1 MLWDNPAL
9 TMLRHRIAIIAISV
23 LAGAILPVQ
32 NFPHKMGP
40 PGVRIEYLGKS
51 DLPKTD
57 KEAIVSLVFEGQVA
71 KECVSRGR
79 SEKEEIQSIRVARAN
94 LGSKDEE
101 DLLIQASDNCHCGGT
116 GNCAFWVVR
125 KTTGGLEPL
134 LDTDVVQVFSLEKTK
149 THGYTDILTSSHG
162 SAFLSELTLYQFD
175 GKQYQ
180 AALCAKVEYK
190 IREDDSVSDEPTI
203 TSEECIKN

>member
-1 MLWDNPAL
+1 MFRRDIL
-9 TMLRHRIAIIAISV
+9 IAISV
-23 LAGAILPVQ
+23 LLGVILPAQ
-32 NFPHKMGP
+32 NFPHKMGT

-57 KEAIVSLVFEGQVA
+57 KDAIVSLVFEGQVD

-79 SEKEEIQSIRVARAN
+79 SEQQEIDSVRVARAK
-94 LGSKDEE
+94 LGPKGEE
-101 DLLIQASDNCHCGGT
+101 DLLVQASDNCHCGGT

-125 KTTGGLEPL
+125 KTAGGLEPL
-134 LDTDVVQVFSLEKTK
+134 LETDMVQVFSLEKSR

-162 SAFLSELTLYQFD
+162 SAFLSDLTLYRFD

-180 AALCAKVEYK
+180 AALCATIEYK

-203 TSEECIKN
+203 TSKDCIKN

>member
-1 MLWDNPAL
+1 
-9 TMLRHRIAIIAISV
+9 MLRHRIAPIATCV
-23 LAGAILPVQ
+23 LIGVVLPTQ

-57 KEAIVSLVFEGQVA
+57 KDGIVSLVFEGQVA
-71 KECVSRGR
+71 KECVSPGR
-79 SEKEEIQSIRVARAN
+79 SERQEIESIRVARAN
-94 LGSKDEE
+94 LGPKEE
-101 DLLIQASDNCHCGGT
+101 ENLLVQASDNCHCGGT

-125 KTTGGLEPL
+125 KTAGGLEPL
-134 LDTDVVQVFSLEKTK
+134 LETEVVQAFSLEKTR

-175 GKQYQ
+175 GKLYR
-180 AALCAKVEYK
+180 AASCAKVEYK

-203 TSEECIKN
+203 TSEECIKQ